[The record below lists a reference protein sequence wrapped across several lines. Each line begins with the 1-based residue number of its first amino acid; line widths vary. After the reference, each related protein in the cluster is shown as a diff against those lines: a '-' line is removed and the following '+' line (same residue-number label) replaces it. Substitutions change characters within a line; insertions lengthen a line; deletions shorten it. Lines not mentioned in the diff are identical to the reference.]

1 MSFGTFFLTLL
12 IALSGMGQD
21 APKPDAKATDKKS
34 EVVKKLTSSE
44 LSEVQKLNQDVQAAF
59 QGLQAALETSKE
71 VADDNGAKAL
81 GYKIALLYG
90 KAQSAQD
97 ALNKKVGSLL
107 TKYDCDKCSINNDG
121 TLVPQAASK

>member
-12 IALSGMGQD
+12 IALSGIQD
-21 APKPDAKATDKKS
+21 KVSERKA
-34 EVVKKLTSSE
+34 EAAKKLTAAE
-44 LSEVQKLNQDVQAAF
+44 LSEVQKLNQDVQTAF

-81 GYKIALLYG
+81 GYKIALIYG
-90 KAQSAQD
+90 KAQAAQD
-97 ALNKKVGSLL
+97 TLNKRVGSLL

-121 TLVPQAASK
+121 TLVPQPASK

>member
-12 IALSGMGQD
+12 IALSGIQD
-21 APKPDAKATDKKS
+21 KVSEKKA
-34 EVVKKLTSSE
+34 EAAKKLTSSE
-44 LSEVQKLNQDVQAAF
+44 LSEVQKLNQDVQTAF
-59 QGLQAALETSKE
+59 QGLQTALESSKE

-81 GYKIALLYG
+81 GYKIALIYS
-90 KAQSAQD
+90 KAQAAQD
-97 ALNKKVGSLL
+97 TLNKKVGSLL

>member
-12 IALSGMGQD
+12 IALSGIQD
-21 APKPDAKATDKKS
+21 KVSEKKA
-34 EVVKKLTSSE
+34 EAAKKLTAAE
-44 LSEVQKLNQDVQAAF
+44 LSEVQKLNQDVQTAF
-59 QGLQAALETSKE
+59 QGLQTALESSKE

-81 GYKIALLYG
+81 GYKIALIYG
-90 KAQSAQD
+90 KAQAAQET
-97 ALNKKVGSLL
+97 LNKKVGSLL

>member
-12 IALSGMGQD
+12 IALSGIQD
-21 APKPDAKATDKKS
+21 KVSEKKA
-34 EVVKKLTSSE
+34 EAAKKLTAAE
-44 LSEVQKLNQDVQAAF
+44 LSEVQKLNQDVQTAF

-81 GYKIALLYG
+81 GYKIALIYG
-90 KAQSAQD
+90 KAQAAQD
-97 ALNKKVGSLL
+97 TLNKRVGSLL

-121 TLVPQAASK
+121 TLVPQPASK

>member
-12 IALSGMGQD
+12 IALSGIQD
-21 APKPDAKATDKKS
+21 KASEKKS
-34 EVVKKLTSSE
+34 EAAKKLTAAE
-44 LSEVQKLNQDVQAAF
+44 LSEVQKLNQDVQTAF
-59 QGLQAALETSKE
+59 QGLQTALDSSKE

-81 GYKIALLYG
+81 GYKIALIYG
-90 KAQSAQD
+90 KAQAAQET
-97 ALNKKVGSLL
+97 LNKKVGSLL

>member
-12 IALSGMGQD
+12 IALSGIQD
-21 APKPDAKATDKKS
+21 KASEKKV
-34 EVVKKLTSSE
+34 EAAKKLTAAE
-44 LSEVQKLNQDVQAAF
+44 LSEVQKLNQDVQTAF
-59 QGLQAALETSKE
+59 QGLQTALDSSKE

-81 GYKIALLYG
+81 GYKIALIYG
-90 KAQSAQD
+90 KAQAAQET
-97 ALNKKVGSLL
+97 LNKKVGSLL